1 MARAM
6 GLIAFESDRYRIKG
20 ISNHRPLMS
29 ASFLGRYRLMDFP
42 ISNLSNS
49 GVNTIHVYVKEK
61 PRSVFEHV
69 GTGRHYNINS
79 KHGRLRV
86 MYGESEISSSI
97 YNTDVMAYHQNRA
110 YIMEDV
116 CEYII
121 IAPAHFTYV
130 QDFKDVMDKHID
142 SGADIT
148 VLYKNC
154 DHAKE
159 KFLGCSTLTFDGNR
173 IVGHSINHGQAKQRN
188 ISLETYVLKKS
199 LFYSLID
206 SALATSSIY
215 WFSDILFEKINQM
228 NVLGY
233 RVKSEALASVDL
245 KSYFDSN
252 MCILKSGDFK
262 MFNSAWPIYTRTNDS
277 SPTQYGKKSVVVNSL
292 IANGCVINGTV
303 KNSIIGRGV
312 VVDEGSVLEN
322 CIVLP
327 STTIGKNIRMEY
339 AVVDKHVRVE
349 KTKSIIGSYDNLIY
363 LNRHDQL

>member
-29 ASFLGRYRLMDFP
+29 ASLMGRYRLIDFP
-42 ISNLSNS
+42 ISNMSNS

-61 PRSVFEHV
+61 PRSVFEHI

-86 MYGESEISSSI
+86 MYGEVEASSSV
-97 YNTDVMAYHQNRA
+97 YNTDILAYHQNRA

-116 CEYII
+116 CEYVI
-121 IAPAHFTYV
+121 IAPAHFSYV
-130 QDFKDVMDKHID
+130 QDFKDVMDKHIE
-142 SGADIT
+142 SGADVT
-148 VLYKNC
+148 VLYRNTDNAK
-154 DHAKE
+154 DH
-159 KFLGCSTLTFDGNR
+159 FLGCSTLTFDGNR
-173 IVGHSINHGQAKQRN
+173 IVDRGINHGQAKHRN
-188 ISLETYVLKKS
+188 ISLETYVLRKS

-206 SALATSSIY
+206 SALATSMIY
-215 WFSDILFEKINQM
+215 WFEDILFEKVKQL

-233 RVKSEALASVDL
+233 RVKSEAFASIDL
-245 KSYFDSN
+245 RSYFDAN
-252 MCILKSGDFK
+252 MHIIKTGDFRL
-262 MFNSAWPIYTRTNDS
+262 FNSSWPIYTRTNDS
-277 SPTQYGKKSVVVNSL
+277 SPTQYGKKSVVTNSL
-292 IANGCVINGTV
+292 IANGSVINGTV
-303 KNSIIGRGV
+303 INSIIGRGV

-327 STTIGKNIRMEY
+327 ATTIGKNVRMEY
-339 AVVDKHVRVE
+339 VIVDKHVKVE